1 MRKFFNKYKLYFL
14 LMAILIFIANIILFI
29 LYINAP
35 KVFTS
40 STFIN
45 GIDCSNLNVK
55 QSEEKLINEWSKK
68 NFIVQDG
75 DHKGNLS
82 LQGCTYDIEK
92 ELENLADPDFF
103 TYVLMKL
110 HIKDKNLSIPMNIKQ
125 TGDNFDKDFDEL
137 FVFDNEKNK
146 IQTKDAYIDLNSR
159 NFDIVK
165 EQYGNNIDK
174 DLLKQD
180 IIKLISNGEFVLNYN
195 ESNYIK
201 KPKVYSD
208 SSILIKEQEYLKSL
222 DFPKIIYVMPKGEL
236 KVKQSHI
243 LQMYGINNKTI
254 KASMNSNKLIVDKK
268 YVKKFVDTLAN
279 KYNTSGRN
287 RKFKS
292 SKKGRIFITGGDYGY
307 VINREKEFKR
317 LIKDLNLNKDVK
329 RTPKY
334 ARTPYDKSDEVGK
347 SYVELDL
354 SLQHLWVYKNG
365 KLIVSTDV
373 VTGDL
378 ANGYATPS
386 GIYYLKYKQRD
397 TTLSGDNAD
406 GSRYNSKVSYWMPF
420 NGGIGL
426 HDATWRSSF
435 GGNIYK
441 SNGSHGCVNMPPAKA
456 KKTFDTIESG
466 YPIVVHY

>member
-1 MRKFFNKYKLYFL
+1 MCIR
-14 LMAILIFIANIILFI
+14 
-29 LYINAP
+29 
-35 KVFTS
+35 
-40 STFIN
+40 
-45 GIDCSNLNVK
+45 D
-55 QSEEKLINEWSKK
+55 
-68 NFIVQDG
+68 
-75 DHKGNLS
+75 
-82 LQGCTYDIEK
+82 
-92 ELENLADPDFF
+92 
-103 TYVLMKL
+103 
-110 HIKDKNLSIPMNIKQ
+110 
-125 TGDNFDKDFDEL
+125 
-137 FVFDNEKNK
+137 
-146 IQTKDAYIDLNSR
+146 
-159 NFDIVK
+159 
-165 EQYGNNIDK
+165 
-174 DLLKQD
+174 
-180 IIKLISNGEFVLNYN
+180 
-195 ESNYIK
+195 SNYIK

-397 TTLSGDNAD
+397 TTLSGEDVYKRQ
-406 GSRYNSKVSYWMPF
+406 RY
-420 NGGIGL
+420 
-426 HDATWRSSF
+426 
-435 GGNIYK
+435 
-441 SNGSHGCVNMPPAKA
+441 
-456 KKTFDTIESG
+456 
-466 YPIVVHY
+466 